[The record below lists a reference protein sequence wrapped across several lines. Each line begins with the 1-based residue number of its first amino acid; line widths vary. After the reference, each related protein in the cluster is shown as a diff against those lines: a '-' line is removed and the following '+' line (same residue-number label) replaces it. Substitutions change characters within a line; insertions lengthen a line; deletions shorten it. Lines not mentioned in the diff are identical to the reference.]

1 MDDGILIA
9 SIANNA
15 GSKTSDPP
23 HPAFTN
29 GKVSSINVN
38 LEFARYHVAN
48 ADECFKREPKA
59 TAAKDS
65 MDGEAC
71 IGKFGDGGVVADMV
85 GRISNFCA
93 MLTQKLC

>member
-1 MDDGILIA
+1 MDDGVLIA

-15 GSKTSDPP
+15 GSKASNPP

-29 GKVSSINVN
+29 GKVSSINMN

-48 ADECFKREPKA
+48 ADERLKREPKA
-59 TAAKDS
+59 AAAKDS
-65 MDGEAC
+65 MDGEAG

-85 GRISNFCA
+85 GRISNFYE
-93 MLTQKLC
+93 LLI